1 MSDRDYMEHLLAREA
16 QRFGPATPAKLDIS
30 AQPKATP
37 DDGMLEASP
46 EDRVSQLLAGMKT
59 GEWLVK
65 QRIPELQMLVPHIL
79 PEGCGLLIG
88 PPKLGKSYLTLEL
101 ALSVGIG
108 YPFLSIPDTKRRP
121 VFLLALEDSDR
132 RVQSRAKEMGFR
144 DALGEQFMYLTEIE
158 EDAVNYAAAWL
169 SQFGDTKPL
178 VIVDTFRKGSRASR
192 GRNES
197 TYEFDYRVAGLW
209 QSLAKKYPG
218 CTILIVHHTRKMKSD
233 DWMDGTL
240 GSQGLNGAV
249 DFTIRLEG
257 KRGAKEAVLMGTGR
271 DLNDFQIRLERAD
284 TGAWLLGGKDFEEA
298 SQLAAQA
305 QQNLALSG
313 EERAVYD
320 VMQPG
325 VEYGASDIVS
335 MTGVDVKNV
344 RVYLGRLADDG
355 YIERTRRGVYMRAA
369 DAAGGDSSR

>member
-1 MSDRDYMEHLLAREA
+1 MNENDYIEHLLARDA
-16 QRFGPATPAKLDIS
+16 RMRG
-30 AQPKATP
+30 KATP
-37 DDGMLEASP
+37 RVIGPSETKRDDSAPLEVGP
-46 EDRVSQLLAGMKT
+46 EERVGQLLAGMKT
-59 GEWLVK
+59 GAWLVRQK
-65 QRIPELQMLVPHIL
+65 IPDLQMMVPHIL

-88 PPKLGKSYLTLEL
+88 PPKIGKSYLTLQL

-108 YPFLSIPDTKRRP
+108 MPFLSIPGTKRRP

-158 EDAVNYAAAWL
+158 EDALNHAAAWL
-169 SQFGDTKPL
+169 SQFGHLKPL

-197 TYEFDYRVAGLW
+197 TYEFDYRVAGQW
-209 QSLAKKYPG
+209 HSLAKQYPG
-218 CTILIVHHTRKMKSD
+218 SSVLIVHHTRKMKSD

-240 GSQGLNGAV
+240 GSQGLNGAA

-257 KRGAKEAVLMGTGR
+257 KRGAKEGLLMGTGR
-271 DLNDFQIRLERAD
+271 DLNDFVIRLERAD

-298 SQLAAQA
+298 SSSARDV

-320 VMQPG
+320 VIQPN
-325 VEYGASDIVS
+325 VEYGAGDVVS
-335 MTGVDVKNV
+335 MTGLDVRNV
-344 RVYLGRLADDG
+344 RVYLSRLADDG
-355 YIERTRRGVYMRAA
+355 YIERVRRGVYMRPLN
-369 DAAGGDSSR
+369 AAGGDSSR